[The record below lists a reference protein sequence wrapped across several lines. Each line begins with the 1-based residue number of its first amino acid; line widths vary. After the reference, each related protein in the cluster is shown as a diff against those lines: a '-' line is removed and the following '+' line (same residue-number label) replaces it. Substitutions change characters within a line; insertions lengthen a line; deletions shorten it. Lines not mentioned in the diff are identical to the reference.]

1 MEKSLIGYI
10 QDHFRLFINNSGGW
24 DNLIDY
30 YKHVIS
36 YEDEGP
42 AELGWLA
49 ALVPAAIGV
58 VGAVAFL
65 RRQQEGKAHLRT
77 LLRSKSYLPSMAM
90 KMVPHVLNK
99 TMPDGTMHAT
109 PSNAF
114 KKQFCTPF
122 NIWFIHCPCIDSLRS
137 TCHDKRKNL

>member
-65 RRQQEGKAHLRT
+65 RR
-77 LLRSKSYLPSMAM
+77 
-90 KMVPHVLNK
+90 
-99 TMPDGTMHAT
+99 
-109 PSNAF
+109 
-114 KKQFCTPF
+114 
-122 NIWFIHCPCIDSLRS
+122 
-137 TCHDKRKNL
+137 